1 MQGVESINGK
11 CLHGESP
18 LESALNIKISD
29 EYSFLTIFKH
39 YPVYLHR

>member
-1 MQGVESINGK
+1 MANARIESHHWK
-11 CLHGESP
+11 
-18 LESALNIKISD
+18 SALNIKIGD